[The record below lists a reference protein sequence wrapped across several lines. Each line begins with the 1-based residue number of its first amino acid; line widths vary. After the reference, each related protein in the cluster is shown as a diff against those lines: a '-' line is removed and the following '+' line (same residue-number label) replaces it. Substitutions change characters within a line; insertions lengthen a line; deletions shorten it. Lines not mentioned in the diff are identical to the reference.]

1 MTHPAVRA
9 RDALRFLAQN
19 FGGEILIVTNQPPVG
34 RGLVT
39 RQQIHAL
46 HDWMTEQVEEAG
58 GRIDGL
64 FICPHDP
71 KDGCHC
77 RKPRAGL
84 FQEAEELFNL
94 DLSRSAMVGDTLTDM
109 QGARAAGIRECYRVS
124 TGLPF
129 ESPLQDPETY
139 TIVRDLSEAV
149 LAITR
154 KERT

>member
-1 MTHPAVRA
+1 
-9 RDALRFLAQN
+9 
-19 FGGEILIVTNQPPVG
+19 
-34 RGLVT
+34 LVT

-64 FICPHDP
+64 FICPHGP
-71 KDGCHC
+71 EAGCDC
-77 RKPRAGL
+77 RKPQPGL
-84 FQEAEELFNL
+84 FLEGAEVFDL

-109 QGARAAGIRECYRVS
+109 QAAHAAGIRECYRVS

-129 ESPLQDPETY
+129 ENPLQDPETY